1 METEAL
7 IVRTWDDL
15 VFRNRNREY
24 GAYPLRKSYSRRVLL
39 GAGFSAALMSGF
51 LVFSGIATGVVK
63 KIKTPIIGCDF
74 PVKDLSERPIIEP
87 LKRPQRSVSQPR
99 STNTNTTIRVVNNDV
114 PTQITEPTENVSFT
128 ETMGGTEGGVVDG
141 TDTGTDL
148 PIVADV
154 KKGPVSWAEVM
165 PKYEGGV
172 EEMMKFIKRKI
183 RYPNSAKSMA
193 IEGTVYVS
201 FVVNGDGTVSDVS
214 VVRGFHPK
222 CDEEAMR
229 VISMLPDWIGGSQG
243 GVPVSVRMILPI
255 KFSLDKTGK

>member
-39 GAGFSAALMSGF
+39 GAGFSAALMSAF
-51 LVFSGIATGVVK
+51 LLFMGTVSDNFC
-63 KIKTPIIGCDF
+63 KIKP
-74 PVKDLSERPIIEP
+74 PVLPKLDVKEFLSPPVFEP
-87 LKRPQRSVSQPR
+87 RIKPPQRVNDQPR
-99 STNTNTTIRVVNNDV
+99 STNTNTTVRVVDNDV
-114 PTQITEPTENVSFT
+114 PTQVTEPTEDVSFNGTT
-128 ETMGGTEGGVVDG
+128 EGTEGGVVEG
-141 TDTGTDL
+141 STTGTDL

-154 KKGPVSWAEVM
+154 PKGPVSWAEVM

-172 EEMMKFIKRKI
+172 DEMMKFIKRKI
-183 RYPNSAKSMA
+183 RYPNSAKSIA

-201 FVVNGDGTVSDVS
+201 FIVNGDGTVTDVA

-243 GVPVSVRMILPI
+243 GVPVAVRMILPI
-255 KFSLDKTGK
+255 KFSLSETGK